1 MCLTASDDLIPGP
14 TKPVALVQSCSP
26 TDCYKCVQACFCLL
40 FKFCCHLS
48 EDSRSHYLVFQS
60 ITLAKSLTCSATGRH
75 SPGLDSIVLPCAGHD
90 VVSVRSE
97 SRCLLHSV
105 ALGHQ
110 LRNVTPCF
118 LATLALE
125 PRSRALVSLLEFLRG
140 SYPSFST
147 CTGQPTVW
155 KSSGQLRARAACHL
169 CYGHSRSLLAAGP
182 HSLCHGLFS
191 V

>member
-1 MCLTASDDLIPGP
+1 MTAFADLIH
-14 TKPVALVQSCSP
+14 KPHRAVRSLALVQSCSP

-60 ITLAKSLTCSATGRH
+60 IALAKSLTCSATARH

-90 VVSVRSE
+90 VVSVRID
-97 SRCLLHSV
+97 CLLHSV

-125 PRSRALVSLLEFLRG
+125 PRSRALVSLLDVFRG
-140 SYPSFST
+140 SYPSFPT

-169 CYGHSRSLLAAGP
+169 CYRHSRSLLAAGP

>member
-1 MCLTASDDLIPGP
+1 MYIQNPRVYWFSAIDSFGLCSVTAKAMCLTASADLIPGP
-14 TKPVALVQSCSP
+14 TKAVALVQSCSP

-60 ITLAKSLTCSATGRH
+60 IALAKSLTCSATGRH

-97 SRCLLHSV
+97 SRCRLHFV

-110 LRNVTPCF
+110 LRNVTPWTASSTGSLSLVLQAFAISPC
-118 LATLALE
+118 
-125 PRSRALVSLLEFLRG
+125 SRTRFSQSVSNPSQPPPWPLLRLT
-140 SYPSFST
+140 P
-147 CTGQPTVW
+147 
-155 KSSGQLRARAACHL
+155 
-169 CYGHSRSLLAAGP
+169 
-182 HSLCHGLFS
+182 
-191 V
+191 